1 MAGFSPKKVRGILG
15 IPDDMQVITLVNVGV
30 HADTLHDKLTEQ
42 QKRVEPVRPERLPFE
57 KYAYID
63 RYTG

>member
-1 MAGFSPKKVRGILG
+1 VRGILD

-30 HADTLHDKLTEQ
+30 HADTLHEKLTEQ
-42 QKRVEPVRPERLPFE
+42 QKQVERVRPERLPFE